1 MKIKP
6 SKLWAMLCVALMTAS
21 AVAQDNVIDEV
32 VWVVGD
38 EAILKSDVEQT
49 RMYFMMSGQKMEGE
63 PYCVI
68 PEQLAIQKL
77 FLHQAAIDSIDVTEQ
92 EVLNDVEREMNM
104 RVNQIGSREK
114 MEEYFGKTST
124 QIREE
129 LRETVRDRMIVER
142 MQEKVFGNIKLTPS
156 EVRRGYAGMKEE
168 ESPFVPTQVEVQIIT
183 QQPEIPLEEIE
194 RVKAELRDYTERVNS
209 GDAQFSTL
217 AVFYSQDP
225 ESARRGGELNAFG
238 RGEMVPE
245 FSAVAFNLTE
255 PGRVSKI
262 VETEFGFHIIQLI
275 EKRGDRV
282 RARHILRK
290 PEVPAESMNASL
302 ARLDSIAN
310 DIRTE
315 KISFNDAVL
324 YSADKNTRKNFGLM
338 SNEMTLSSRFEL
350 QELPQEVAKVI
361 YEMKVGEIS
370 DPFVMIDQKTGKE
383 VCAIVRLKTRIE
395 GHKATP
401 TEDFQVIKDVMVA
414 KMKQQKLENWI
425 KEKQKSTY
433 VRINENWCD
442 CEFQYPG
449 WVRK

>member
-1 MKIKP
+1 M
-6 SKLWAMLCVALMTAS
+6 
-21 AVAQDNVIDEV
+21 VAQNNVIDEV

-49 RMYFMMSGQKMEGE
+49 RLYVMMSGQQIEGE

-77 FLHQAAIDSIDVTEQ
+77 FLHQAAIDSIEVTEQ
-92 EVLNDVEREMNM
+92 EALNELEREMNM
-104 RVNQIGSREK
+104 RISQVGSREK
-114 MEEYFGKTST
+114 LEEYYEKTIT
-124 QIREE
+124 QMREE
-129 LRETVRDRMIVER
+129 LRETVRDRMIVEK
-142 MQEKVFGNIKLTPS
+142 MQEHLFGNIKLTPA
-156 EVRRGYAGMKEE
+156 EVRRRYAQMSEE
-168 ESPFVPTQVEVQIIT
+168 DIPFVPTQVEIQIIT
-183 QQPEIPLEEIE
+183 QQPEIPIEEIE
-194 RVKAELRDYTERVNS
+194 RVKEELREYTERVNS
-209 GDAQFSTL
+209 GEAQFSTL

-245 FSAVAFNLTE
+245 FSTAAFNLTE
-255 PGRVSKI
+255 PNKISKI

-290 PEVPAESMNASL
+290 PEVPVESMQESL
-302 ARLDSIAN
+302 AKLDSIAAE
-310 DIRTE
+310 IRSGN
-315 KISFNDAVL
+315 ISFEEAVA

-350 QELPQEVAKVI
+350 QELPQEVAKTI
-361 YEMKVGEIS
+361 YEMKVGEVS
-370 DPFVMIDQKTGKE
+370 APFAMIDTKTGKE
-383 VCAIVRLKTRIE
+383 ICAIVRLKTRID

-401 TEDFQVIKDVMVA
+401 TEDFQVVTDVLIA
-414 KMKQQKLENWI
+414 KMKEEKLEAWI
-425 KEKQKSTY
+425 KEKQKTTY
-433 VRINENWCD
+433 VRINENWRS

-449 WVRK
+449 WGQN

>member
-1 MKIKP
+1 MVP
-6 SKLWAMLCVALMTAS
+6 AL
-21 AVAQDNVIDEV
+21 AQDNVIDEV

-38 EAILKSDVEQT
+38 EAILKSDVEEA

-77 FLHQAAIDSIDVTEQ
+77 FLHQAAIDSIEVTEQ
-92 EVLNDVEREMNM
+92 EVINEVERELSM
-104 RVNQIGSREK
+104 RISQIGSREK

-124 QIREE
+124 QIREQ
-129 LRETVRDRMIVER
+129 LRETVKDRMTVER
-142 MQEKVFGNIKLTPS
+142 MQEKIFGDVKLTPS
-156 EVRRGYAGMKEE
+156 EVRRGFSKMTDEE
-168 ESPFVPTQVEVQIIT
+168 IPFVPTQVEVQIIT
-183 QQPEIPLEEIE
+183 QQPEIPIDEIE

-209 GDAQFSTL
+209 GEAQFSTL

-225 ESARRGGELNAFG
+225 ESARRGGELDFFG

-245 FSAVAFNLTE
+245 FSTVAFNLTD
-255 PGRVSKI
+255 PNKVSKI

-290 PEVPAESMNASL
+290 PEVPIESMNASL
-302 ARLDSIAN
+302 DKLDSIAN
-310 DIRTE
+310 NIRNGNLT
-315 KISFNDAVL
+315 FNDAVL
-324 YSADKNTRKNFGLM
+324 LSSDKNTRKNFGLM

-350 QELPQEVAKVI
+350 QELPSEIAKVV

-383 VCAIVRLKTRIE
+383 VCAIVKLKTRVE
-395 GHKATP
+395 AHRATP
-401 TEDFQVIKDVMVA
+401 TEDYQVVKDVMIA
-414 KMKQQKLENWI
+414 KMKQQKLEEWI
-425 KEKQKSTY
+425 KEKQEKTY
-433 VRINENWCD
+433 IRINENWCD

-449 WVRK
+449 WVK

>member
-1 MKIKP
+1 MKQ
-6 SKLWAMLCVALMTAS
+6 SKLWTMLC
-21 AVAQDNVIDEV
+21 AVLLTVPAVSQDNVIDEV

-38 EAILKSDVEQT
+38 EAILKSDVEQA

-77 FLHQAAIDSIDVTEQ
+77 FMHQAVIDSIEVTDQ
-92 EVLNDVEREMNM
+92 EVLNEVEREMNM
-104 RVNQIGSREK
+104 RVSQIGSREK

-142 MQEKVFGNIKLTPS
+142 MQEKILGNIKLTPS
-156 EVRRGYAGMKEE
+156 EVRRGYADMKNEDI
-168 ESPFVPTQVEVQIIT
+168 PFVPTQVEVQIIT

-194 RVKAELRDYTERVNS
+194 RVKAELRDYAERVNS
-209 GDAQFSTL
+209 GEAQFSTL

-225 ESARRGGELNAFG
+225 ESARRGGELDFFG

-245 FSAVAFNLTE
+245 FSTVAFNLTD
-255 PGRVSKI
+255 PTKVSKI
-262 VETEFGFHIIQLI
+262 VETEFGYHIIQLI

-290 PEVPAESMNASL
+290 PEVPAESMNAAL
-302 ARLDSIAN
+302 MRLDTIADN
-310 DIRTE
+310 IRNGKT
-315 KISFNDAVL
+315 SFNDAVL
-324 YSADKNTRKNFGLM
+324 LSADKNTRKNFGLM

-350 QELPQEVAKVI
+350 QELPQEVAKVV

-370 DPFVMIDQKTGKE
+370 DPFVMIDKKTGKE
-383 VCAIVRLKTRIE
+383 VCAIVKLKTRVE

-401 TEDFQVIKDVMVA
+401 TDDYQTIKDVMVA

-425 KEKQKSTY
+425 KEKQKTTY
-433 VRINENWCD
+433 IRINENWCD

-449 WVRK
+449 WVKK

>member
-1 MKIKP
+1 MI
-6 SKLWAMLCVALMTAS
+6 LCAVLITAPM
-21 AVAQDNVIDEV
+21 VAQNNVIDEV

-49 RMYFMMSGQKMEGE
+49 RLYVMMSGQQIEGE

-77 FLHQAAIDSIDVTEQ
+77 FLHQAAIDSIEVTEQ
-92 EVLNDVEREMNM
+92 EALNELEREMNM
-104 RVNQIGSREK
+104 RISQVGSREK
-114 MEEYFGKTST
+114 LEEYYEKTIT
-124 QIREE
+124 QMREE

-142 MQEKVFGNIKLTPS
+142 MQEHLFGNIKLTPA
-156 EVRRGYAGMKEE
+156 EVRRRYAQMSEE
-168 ESPFVPTQVEVQIIT
+168 DIPFVPTQVEIQIIT
-183 QQPEIPLEEIE
+183 QQPEIPIEEIE
-194 RVKAELRDYTERVNS
+194 RVKEELREYTERVNS
-209 GDAQFSTL
+209 GEAQFSTL

-245 FSAVAFNLTE
+245 FSTAAFNLTE
-255 PGRVSKI
+255 PNKISKI

-290 PEVPAESMNASL
+290 PEVPVESMQASL
-302 ARLDSIAN
+302 AKLDSIATE
-310 DIRTE
+310 IRSGNITFE
-315 KISFNDAVL
+315 EAVA

-350 QELPQEVAKVI
+350 QELPQEVAKTI
-361 YEMKVGEIS
+361 YEMKVGEVS
-370 DPFVMIDQKTGKE
+370 APFAMIDAKTGKE
-383 VCAIVRLKTRIE
+383 ICAIVKLKTRID

-401 TEDFQVIKDVMVA
+401 SEDFQVLTDVLIA
-414 KMKQQKLENWI
+414 QMKEEKLEA
-425 KEKQKSTY
+425 
-433 VRINENWCD
+433 
-442 CEFQYPG
+442 
-449 WVRK
+449 